1 MKISSTLKVSFLGLA
16 VFLSACGSGSTL
28 GDSLT
33 REYNTYNGEFKSLG
47 SVKVNDLVTHLFEE
61 DDGTILYAYSTRYD
75 LNENLNTRVEAY
87 GVITTYATLDKPLFE
102 VKRINTATEEVTTTE
117 TVTMVDY
124 KNAGLGITFS
134 YPSNWTVKTED
145 STRTI
150 LDAPLPVSDATAVSS
165 GTDVAPDA
173 STTALTEAL
182 PQANEAEFVKLPAG
196 LTLTSSDEQEAR
208 ATEIRSYA
216 SSHFPDLA
224 GVTGDL
230 TYVGTDRIVGVSYKL
245 NGGDIY
251 IFAPRGTDLFE
262 LHFHYLAV
270 NDSVR
275 IDDSNTFTG
284 MVAGFRFIPTGSDT
298 STDTATTPDATTS
311 STTPV
316 VPVTTTP
323 TPSVTQSTVSK
334 WTTLSSNAF
343 EFTMSVPAAWYY
355 VGGSTGYVFDLQAI
369 EDVNATGVAKLAFN
383 STTTEGRSSSGDSVS
398 LTKKVESRYYTL
410 TGLAEYE
417 TIMKTMLD
425 SIKTTKAE

>member
-1 MKISSTLKVSFLGLA
+1 MKISSTLRVSFLGLA
-16 VFLSACGSGSTL
+16 VFLSACGSGSSL

-87 GVITTYATLDKPLFE
+87 GVITTYETLDKPLFE
-102 VKRINTATEEVTTTE
+102 VKRINTAMEEVTTTE
-117 TVTMVDY
+117 TVTTVDY
-124 KNAGLGITFS
+124 KNAGLGITFR
-134 YPSNWTVKTED
+134 YPSNWTVTTED

-150 LDAPLPVSDATAVSS
+150 LDAPLPVTDETAVSS

-196 LTLTSSDEQEAR
+196 LNLTSSDDQDAR
-208 ATEIRSYA
+208 AAEIRSYA
-216 SSHFPDLA
+216 SGHFPDLA

-230 TYVGTDRIVGVSYKL
+230 TYVGTDRVVGVRYKL
-245 NGGDIY
+245 DAGDIY
-251 IFAPRGTDLFE
+251 IFAPRGADLFE
-262 LHFHYLAV
+262 LHFHYLAA

-275 IDDSNTFTG
+275 IDDSNTFTS
-284 MVAGFRFIPTGSDT
+284 MVAGFRFIPIGGET
-298 STDTATTPDATTS
+298 STTEPSTPPATPTTPE
-311 STTPV
+311 
-316 VPVTTTP
+316 TTTP
-323 TPSVTQSTVSK
+323 APSVTQSTVSK
-334 WTTLSSNAF
+334 WTSLSSNAF

-417 TIMKTMLD
+417 TIMQTMLD

>member
-1 MKISSTLKVSFLGLA
+1 MKISSIFRVSFLGLA

-33 REYNTYNGEFKSLG
+33 REYNTTNGEFKSLG

-61 DDGTILYAYSTRYD
+61 EDGTILYAYSTRYD

-87 GVITTYATLDKPLFE
+87 GVITTYENLDKPLFE
-102 VKRINTATEEVTTTE
+102 VKRINAATEEVTTTE
-117 TVTMVDY
+117 TVTTVDY

-134 YPSNWTVKTED
+134 YPSNWTVSTED

-150 LDAPLPVSDATAVSS
+150 LDAPLPVTDETAVSS

-182 PQANEAEFVKLPAG
+182 PQADEAEFVKLPAG
-196 LTLTSSDEQEAR
+196 LTLTSSDDQDAR

-230 TYVGTDRIVGVSYKL
+230 TYVGTDRVVGVRYKL
-245 NGGDIY
+245 DGGDVY
-251 IFAPRGTDLFE
+251 IFVPRSTDLFE
-262 LHFHYLAV
+262 LHFHYLAS
-270 NDSVR
+270 DDTVR
-275 IDDSNTFTG
+275 IDDTNTFTG
-284 MVAGFRFIPTGSDT
+284 MVAGFRFIPASGE
-298 STDTATTPDATTS
+298 TS
-311 STTPV
+311 STEPTTPATPTT
-316 VPVTTTP
+316 PVTTTP

-334 WTTLSSNAF
+334 WTSLSSNAF

-369 EDVNATGVAKLAFN
+369 EDVNATGVVKLAFN